1 MLSFLAGLWL
11 DRHSHVCLLRQYYA
25 CKMQVAADGLDF
37 SFVSEDLR
45 NSSVSCSS
53 WEFGHKAFMWGRE
66 HRLVGSQILA
76 FHLIQC
82 DYSRYSFYLSPQEFD
97 GLPYCAGCSCF
108 PTYCSEPEG
117 TCCSTRS
124 ASSMG

>member
-45 NSSVSCSS
+45 NSCFMLLLGIWAQGLHVGKGTQTSWFSDPCFSS
-53 WEFGHKAFMWGRE
+53 HPA
-66 HRLVGSQILA
+66 
-76 FHLIQC
+76 
-82 DYSRYSFYLSPQEFD
+82 
-97 GLPYCAGCSCF
+97 
-108 PTYCSEPEG
+108 
-117 TCCSTRS
+117 
-124 ASSMG
+124 